1 MEKILTFENV
11 KYFYQTKNDEIFALN
26 NISFDIEKEQFVSL
40 VGPSGCGKTTILSL
54 SSSLLK
60 PSSGKI
66 KLDGD
71 EKIDSKKIGYMF
83 QRDHLF
89 EWRTVWKNITLGLEI
104 RKPDDKEKK
113 LAKAEELLKKYDLF
127 SFKDQKPRSL
137 SGGMRQ
143 RVALIRTL
151 ALEPQLLLLD
161 EPFSALD
168 YQTRLEVCDDVYQI
182 IKSEKKTALQVTHDI
197 SEALSMSDKIIV
209 LSSRPATIKDEI
221 YPNLKAE
228 TPIKKRE
235 DKKFSSLFNKIW
247 SELTN
252 EKSTKLLK
260 ST

>member
-1 MEKILTFENV
+1 MEKALTFENV
-11 KYFYQTKNDEIFALN
+11 NYFYQTKDDEIFALN
-26 NISFDIEKEQFVSL
+26 NVSFDIEKEQFVSL

-54 SSSLLK
+54 TSSLLV

-66 KLDGD
+66 YLDGK
-71 EKIDSKKIGYMF
+71 EKIDSQKIGYMF

-104 RKPDDKEKK
+104 RKSEDKEKK
-113 LAKAEELLKKYDLF
+113 LAKAEELLKKYDLY

-151 ALEPQLLLLD
+151 TLEPQLLLLD

-209 LSSRPATIKDEI
+209 LSHRPATVKDEI
-221 YPNLKAE
+221 YPNLIAK

-235 DKKFSSLFNKIW
+235 DKNFSSLFNKIW

-252 EKSTKLLK
+252 EKSEKFLK